1 MATSKKAKPKP
12 KAKPIG
18 KLKSSRTIGRPTKLD
33 GECQERFIEAVRE
46 GLPYSTACALAN
58 IADSTWANWR
68 HRAEAEP
75 DSPYFAFLQAVKAAE
90 AEAEQANLTRIRK
103 AADNGQ
109 WQASAWILER
119 RHPDKWGRTERQE
132 QTHNGQVEIV
142 IRREKNPTKTD

>member
-1 MATSKKAKPKP
+1 MATKKATPKP

-46 GLPYSTACALAN
+46 GLPYSTACALAGISEATLHN
-58 IADSTWANWR
+58 WRIKAEADSA
-68 HRAEAEP
+68 
-75 DSPYFAFLQAVKAAE
+75 SPYFDFIKAVKAAE

-132 QTHNGQVEIV
+132 QTHSGQVEIV
-142 IRREKNPTKTD
+142 VRREKSNPTKTD

>member
-1 MATSKKAKPKP
+1 MATKKAKPKQKKP
-12 KAKPIG
+12 TAKP
-18 KLKSSRTIGRPTKLD
+18 KPPRSAGRPTKFD
-33 GECQERFIEAVRE
+33 AECQERFIEAVRE

-142 IRREKNPTKTD
+142 IRREKSNPTKTN